1 MDVNALLD
9 TCKLNEFVAID
20 LETTGL
26 SAKDEYIIEVS
37 AVKFVNGKENETF
50 SFLLNPGKPIP
61 SFIEDLTGISNSMV
75 KGKPSFV
82 DILDDPVSYTHLTL
96 PTNREV

>member
-26 SAKDEYIIEVS
+26 SAKEEYIIEVS

-61 SFIEDLTGISNSMV
+61 SFIEDLNEEGSINIKQSLV
-75 KGKPSFV
+75 RCKKEEP
-82 DILDDPVSYTHLTL
+82 LT
-96 PTNREV
+96 V